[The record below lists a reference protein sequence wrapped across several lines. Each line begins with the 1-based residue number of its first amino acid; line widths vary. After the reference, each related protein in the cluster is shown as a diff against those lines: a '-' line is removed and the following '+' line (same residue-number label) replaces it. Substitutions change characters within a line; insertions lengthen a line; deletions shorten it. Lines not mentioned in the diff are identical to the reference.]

1 MTRFIFSLLLL
12 PFLLHGATSVD
23 GKIKKTSANIN
34 QYEKDYASLQS
45 RLQKTA
51 RDILKRS
58 KTIKKQQRE
67 IKSLQIKLEQKETIY
82 QSAKLLL
89 SKLSG
94 SQEKLQQSQNALKS
108 ELSELLG
115 RTLSLTILHDT
126 NRSRSSEGIIAETIF
141 QSLNEQTRQRI
152 LVLSRQYED
161 NRDSLRT
168 LTGRTAQL
176 QNEINEIENQ
186 HDALRRAKA
195 KNEKSLASLKRK
207 KEGYRKN
214 LKELIA
220 QKDELERTLRQLNI
234 IKRSE
239 EERARAE
246 AERKANEARL
256 ASTTVPKV
264 KHVGSSYHK
273 AKTGTYRGAKTIAP
287 LDGYSVLKK
296 FGTYTDPVYQI
307 KIFNE
312 SVTLRSKAPN
322 AKVRAVLNGKVVLAQ
337 KTAMLN
343 NVIILEHDNGLH
355 TIYAH
360 LDQIAPTVTRGKRI
374 RKGSVIGRIDRDLMF
389 EVTQKNLH
397 IDPLQMIQ

>member
-1 MTRFIFSLLLL
+1 MMRALLWLLL
-12 PFLLHGATSVD
+12 PALLLHAATSVD
-23 GKIKKTSANIN
+23 GKIEKTNANID
-34 QYEKDYASLQS
+34 QYEKDYASLQG

-51 RDILKRS
+51 KDILKRS
-58 KTIKKQQRE
+58 KTVKKQQEE
-67 IKSLQIKLEQKETIY
+67 IQSLQIKLEQKETIY

-89 SKLSG
+89 SKLSS
-94 SQEKLQQSQNALKS
+94 SQEKLQQSQNTLKD

-126 NRSRSSEGIIAETIF
+126 NRSRSPDGIIAETIF
-141 QSLNEQTRQRI
+141 QSLNEQTRVRI
-152 LVLSRQYED
+152 LALSRQYDE

-186 HDALRRAKA
+186 HAELKKA
-195 KNEKSLASLKRK
+195 KEDNEKSLADLKRK
-207 KEGYRKN
+207 KKTYRKN
-214 LKELIA
+214 LEELMA
-220 QKDELERTLRQLNI
+220 QKEELERTLRQLNI

-239 EERARAE
+239 EDRARAE
-246 AERKANEARL
+246 AERKANEERL

-264 KHVGSSYHK
+264 RNVGSSYHE
-273 AKTGTYRGAKTIAP
+273 AQTGAYRGARTIAP
-287 LDGYSVLKK
+287 LDSYSVLKK

-312 SVTLRSKAPN
+312 SVTLRSKEPN

-337 KTAMLN
+337 NTAMLN

-374 RKGSVIGRIDRDLMF
+374 SAGSVIGRIDRDLMF

-397 IDPLQMIQ
+397 IDPLQMIK